1 MLKLRLISFVVPA
14 VSLLGLSTG
23 CYNAEM
29 PPEAAQEAVADE
41 HGPSATAEVR
51 EAPSCL
57 TAEEA
62 DRMADQVVQLVNLE
76 RVAEGMPPVTTS
88 DKLAKIAADY
98 ACEMIEEG
106 FFGHRNPMTGHD
118 QADRAVAGKYVY
130 YVIGENLAVGQQTPA
145 ELMKEWMESPAHHD
159 AILDPTWT
167 EIGVAVR
174 LGGEYSIYWVQLFGH
189 PAEDF

>member
-1 MLKLRLISFVVPA
+1 MVRLRLISFVVPA
-14 VSLLGLSTG
+14 VSILGLSAG
-23 CYNAEM
+23 CYEGEV
-29 PPEAAQEAVADE
+29 PPESAQEAAAE
-41 HGPSATAEVR
+41 EYTPSAPTKAR
-51 EAPSCL
+51 EATTCL

-76 RVAEGMPPVTTS
+76 RVAEEMPPVTMN
-88 DKLAKIAADY
+88 DKLAKIAGDY
-98 ACEMIEEG
+98 ACRMIEEG
-106 FFGHRNPMTGHD
+106 FFGHRNPITGHD
-118 QADRAVAGKYVY
+118 QADRAVAGKYAY
-130 YVIGENLAVGQQTPA
+130 YAIGENLAVGQQTPA
-145 ELMKEWMESPAHHD
+145 EVMKEWMESPAHRD